1 MLQQLLSNLTV
12 VSILTVISSL
22 LLVYYIIPKISWV
35 IIRRNLNEKPNE
47 RSSHKGATPTMAGV
61 AFFITL
67 ILMLFFIQHFDTENI
82 GLNLIAS
89 TTLIFMVG
97 VKDDLVVSSPKAKLF
112 MEALAVLFL
121 FFHNALEGNNLYG
134 FLGIYEIPLWL
145 VYIASTLLVLTIINA
160 YNLIDGIDGLAS
172 IIAIIIFSVFSL
184 IFYAISLFFYYL
196 ICLSFIGMLLAYLFF
211 NFSIKK
217 KIFMGDTG
225 SLLIGFCIAFLSLRF
240 MAIDI
245 SMYSH
250 FTFKPEN
257 GFFVLMAILCIPLFD
272 LLRVIGVRLL
282 QKKSPFYPD
291 RNHSHHVLIDFGM
304 SHFKATMLLGL
315 VNYLFV
321 IFIIKLGTYLNS
333 FQMLGVFVLAFGLFL
348 LLFYRLKSSIN
359 TERLKIKEEKIES
372 II

>member
-1 MLQQLLSNLTV
+1 MLQQFLSNLAV
-12 VSILTVISSL
+12 VSILAVIISL

-35 IIRRNLNEKPNE
+35 IITRNLNEKPNE
-47 RSSHKGATPTMAGV
+47 RSSHKNATPTMAGV

-67 ILMLFFIQHFDTENI
+67 IMMLFFIQYFDTENI

-89 TTLIFMVG
+89 ATLIFMVG
-97 VKDDLVVSSPKAKLF
+97 VKDDLVVSSPKAKLL
-112 MEALAVLFL
+112 METLAVLFL
-121 FFHNALEGNNLYG
+121 FFHKALEGSNLYG
-134 FLGIYEIPLWL
+134 FLGIFEIPLWL
-145 VYIASTLLVLTIINA
+145 VYIGSTILVLTIINA

-172 IIAIIIFSVFSL
+172 IIAIIIFSVFGL
-184 IFYAISLFFYYL
+184 IFYAISLYFYYL

-211 NFSIKK
+211 NFSTKN

-257 GFFVLMAILCIPLFD
+257 GFFVLMSILCIPLFD
-272 LLRVIGVRLL
+272 MLRVIGVRLI

-291 RNHSHHVLIDFGM
+291 RNHSHHVLVDFGM
-304 SHFKATMLLGL
+304 SHFKATMIMGFI
-315 VNYLFV
+315 NYMFV
-321 IFIIKLGTYLNS
+321 ILIIKFASFLNS
-333 FQMLGVFVLAFGLFL
+333 YQMLGLFFIAFSLFL
-348 LLFYRLKSSIN
+348 LLFYKLKRN
-359 TERLKIKEEKIES
+359 IKEKRLELTLND
-372 II
+372 